1 MKRASR
7 RWMGPVAAALLLLGP
22 ACKPEPQKKDIFRAA
37 LDGDLPRIEALVSAN
52 AELVN
57 AQNPSGMTPLHLA
70 AWEGRAAVTEFL
82 LQHGADPNVAEA
94 NGDTPLHFAAS
105 SGYAEIARSLLK
117 HGAQVNARNK
127 DGKTPLSRGR
137 PRSEIAEL
145 LKKHGGVE

>member
-22 ACKPEPQKKDIFRAA
+22 ACKREPQKDIFRAA
-37 LDGDLPRIEALVSAN
+37 LDGDLARVEALVSGN
-52 AELVN
+52 SELVN

-70 AWEGRAAVTEFL
+70 AWEGHAAVTEFL

-94 NGDTPLHFAAS
+94 NGNTPLHFAAS
-105 SGYAEIARSLLK
+105 YGYTEIARLLLE

-137 PRSEIAEL
+137 SRREVAEL

>member
-1 MKRASR
+1 
-7 RWMGPVAAALLLLGP
+7 
-22 ACKPEPQKKDIFRAA
+22 
-37 LDGDLPRIEALVSAN
+37 
-52 AELVN
+52 
-57 AQNPSGMTPLHLA
+57 MTPLHLA

>member
-1 MKRASR
+1 MKRASL
-7 RWMGPVAAALLLLGP
+7 RWMGPMAAALLWLGP
-22 ACKPEPQKKDIFRAA
+22 ACKLEKPKDIFRAA
-37 LDGDLPRIEALVSAN
+37 LDGDLARVEALVSGN
-52 AELVN
+52 SELVN

-70 AWEGRAAVTEFL
+70 AWEGHAGVADFL
-82 LQHGADPNVAEA
+82 LQHGADPNLAEA

-105 SGYAEIARSLLK
+105 SGYTEIARSLLE

-137 PRSEIAEL
+137 PRPEIAEL